1 MFKWPVT
8 SAAALAAILIAG
20 SANAQT
26 DRAADKAA
34 VEKTVKELVTTYVTN
49 DDKKIASYFHEPWMQ
64 IGTGKV
70 LNTTAEA
77 EKSIAEGR
85 KSLPK
90 DYDRFNIKQLSAKML
105 GKDFAMV
112 SYVGERQ
119 DKDNKVLQTMGQSF
133 FLKRTDAGWKVA
145 AGISYPP
152 EDYIKL
158 D

>member
-1 MFKWPVT
+1 MIKCHLM

-34 VEKTVKELVTTYVTN
+34 VEKTVKELVTTYATT
-49 DDKKIASYFHEPWMQ
+49 DDKKFASYFHEPWMQ
-64 IGTGKV
+64 IGTGRV

-90 DYDRFNIKQLSAKML
+90 DYEHFNVKQLSAKML

-112 SYVGERQ
+112 SY
-119 DKDNKVLQTMGQSF
+119 
-133 FLKRTDAGWKVA
+133 AG
-145 AGISYPP
+145 
-152 EDYIKL
+152 
-158 D
+158 